1 MSAMTKKTPN
11 IFCRWRNISPETVV
25 ELVHELPKTEMSED
39 NFRAYMGKSVK
50 YPTYFTNVGQAPRQ
64 WGLYYIKDGTYHP
77 RFSRDITLQEATRY
91 CDHWFKHYVIPN
103 PTTKIKGLA
112 SSSNLV
118 KLFVDFM
125 EKHPDIHDFQEITDG
140 VCNEHVVVNDI
151 LQNAFN
157 TYSEVISVEYDGDGG
172 YKAKLNDNYKDI
184 MANKYDHILYEDEYF
199 HNFDGILSD
208 RSFVLYKEYLEL
220 LLENKNLILT
230 GAPGTGKTYLAK
242 AMAASIVGNCDWDA
256 LSSTQRRQCGFV
268 QFHPS
273 YDYTDFVEGL
283 RPQENGSFTR
293 EDGVFK
299 VFCKEAKKLPQEP
312 FVFIIDE
319 INRGELSKIF
329 GELFYSIEPDYR
341 GHVGR
346 VRTQYN
352 TMVKDGDVFKEGFY
366 IPTNVFIIGTM
377 NDVDRGV
384 EAMDFA
390 VRRRFAWREI
400 TAAESATNMGIEGLA
415 KAKMDAVNAALVRNG
430 LSEAYCIGGAF
441 FRNVKD
447 DEFDTLWKLKL
458 KGVISEYYRGEPGA
472 DEKIADIEKSYTNA
486 RVEDTKE

>member
-1 MSAMTKKTPN
+1 MSETSKKTPN

-25 ELVHELPKTEMSED
+25 ELVHELPKEPLSEER
-39 NFRAYMGKSVK
+39 FRSIMVEK
-50 YPTYFTNVGQAPRQ
+50 YPTYFSNVGQAPRQ
-64 WGLYYIKDGTYHP
+64 WGLYYIKDGEYHP
-77 RFSRDITLQEATRY
+77 RFTRDITLEEAARY

-103 PTTKIKGLA
+103 PTSKLKRLET
-112 SSSNLV
+112 SSNLV
-118 KLFVDFM
+118 KLFVDYM
-125 EKHPDIHDFQEITDG
+125 EKHPGVNDFQEIADG

-157 TYSEVISVEYDGDGG
+157 TYSEVIEVESDGFGG
-172 YKAKLNDNYKDI
+172 YTAKLVENYKDI
-184 MANKYDHILYEDEYF
+184 MADKYDHVLLEDEYF

-208 RSFVLYKEYLEL
+208 RSFVLYKDFIEL
-220 LLENKNLILT
+220 LFENKNIILT

-242 AMAASIVGNCDWDA
+242 AIAAAIVGNCDWDA
-256 LSSTQRRQCGFV
+256 LTASQKKQCGFV

-283 RPQENGSFTR
+283 RPQEDGTFSR
-293 EDGVFK
+293 EDGIFK
-299 VFCKEAKKLPQEP
+299 SFCKDAKDEPKKP

-329 GELFYSIEPDYR
+329 GELFYSIEPEYR
-341 GHVGR
+341 GKVGS

-352 TMVKDGDVFKEGFY
+352 TMVKVGDVFKEGFY
-366 IPTNVFIIGTM
+366 IPKNVFIIGTM

-400 TAAESATNMGIEGLA
+400 TAAESAENMGIKGLA
-415 KAKMDAVNAALVRNG
+415 RAKMDALNEAIKKNE
-430 LSEAYCIGGAF
+430 LSEAFCIGGAF
-441 FRNVKD
+441 FRNIKNGD
-447 DEFDTLWKLKL
+447 YDALWRLKL
-458 KGVISEYYRGEPGA
+458 KGIISEYFRGEPGA
-472 DEKIADIEKSYTNA
+472 EDKIKYIENAYLTAQEDITE
-486 RVEDTKE
+486 